1 MIKSYLSIALRY
13 MLRHKGFS
21 FINIAGLTIGIAC
34 SLLIVLYL
42 HDELRYDTFHPDANR
57 IYRVA
62 FRGMLQGKKVLS
74 VYTAAPLA
82 ETLQR
87 KSNAIESTTRLAS
100 WATFPMRY
108 EDRSFTEPNLL
119 LADSN
124 FFHFFNFQLIEGN
137 RNEVLHGQRKL
148 VITESAA
155 KRYFDYKGAGDKTPI
170 GKTMVLAQGYTV
182 QVSGIAV
189 DPPANSHFHFTGIL
203 SLTSWDDV
211 HTSSW
216 VTGRTI
222 TYFKLKPDASIEP
235 VDEMLHAFV
244 RQHVD
249 PELEELRRV
258 NIDQSK
264 IQGNEIAYF
273 TQRLAD
279 IHLYSRFTDEIET
292 NGNIQYIYLFSAIA
306 AFITLLAC
314 INFMNLSTARSAS
327 RAKEVGVRKTV
338 GAPVS
343 RLIGQ
348 FMLESFFYI
357 VVAVLLALFI
367 VSILLLPFNI
377 LAEKQLSMR
386 VFLSPLFLLGLPV
399 FAIIV
404 GLLAG
409 SYPAFYLT
417 TFSPIE
423 VMKGRIRSRRRTY
436 GIRNALVVFQFFIS
450 AGLIIATLVVYQQL
464 QYIQQ
469 ASLGF
474 DKSNLVN
481 LLHTRNLGENGAA
494 FKKELL
500 QHKSIVAASYC
511 NRLPPNI
518 DWQFVFSTTDP
529 ARDYMLNVYEMD
541 YDHMRTMKYKMIT
554 GRFFSPEFPSDSTAM
569 ILNET
574 AAQKMGIKTLAGKT
588 LWSIYG
594 GHKKA
599 IEHEVIGIMQD
610 FNFQSLKDPIQ
621 PMAIVLGKQPNWE
634 MAIRIQGNHIE
645 QTLDTICSLW
655 KKHSP
660 EAAFEY
666 TFLDRNFERK
676 HQTEKRIGQ
685 LFLIFTVLAIF
696 IACLGLVGLAN
707 FMAEQRTKEIGIRK
721 VMGATE
727 SSIIRLLNRDFL
739 KLVLIANLLAWP
751 ISGWLMH
758 RWLKQFAYH
767 IEPAWWIFIVAGLAT
782 FTIAFF
788 SVSYRAWKASQGNP
802 VNSLRD
808 E

>member
-1 MIKSYLSIALRY
+1 MIRSYLSIALRY
-13 MLRHKGFS
+13 MVRHKGFS

-34 SLLIVLYL
+34 SLLIVLYIY
-42 HDELRYDTFHPDANR
+42 DELSYDTFHPDAKR
-57 IYRVA
+57 IYRVG
-62 FRGMLQGKKVLS
+62 FRGILQGKKTLS
-74 VYTAAPLA
+74 VYTGAPLA
-82 ETLQR
+82 KTLQHEN
-87 KSNAIESTTRLAS
+87 NAIESTTRLVS
-100 WATFPMRY
+100 WATFPVRY
-108 EDRSFTEPNLL
+108 EDRAFTEPNLL

-124 FFHFFNFQLIEGN
+124 FFHFFQFKLIEGN
-137 RNEVLHGQRKL
+137 ADSVLHGMRKV

-155 KRYFDYKGAGDKTPI
+155 RRYFDYKGAGDKTPI
-170 GKTMVLAQGYTV
+170 GKTIVIAQGYTV
-182 QVSGIAV
+182 RVSGIAA
-189 DPPANSHFHFTGIL
+189 DPPRNSHFHFTFIL
-203 SLTSWDDV
+203 SLASWDEI
-211 HTSSW
+211 HSASW
-216 VTGRTI
+216 VTGRAI
-222 TYFKLKPDASIEP
+222 TYLKLKPEASIAS
-235 VDEMLHAFV
+235 VQDKLHGFV
-244 RQHVD
+244 KQYID

-258 NIDQSK
+258 NIDK
-264 IQGNEIAYF
+264 FKDQGNELSFF
-273 TQRLAD
+273 TQPLLS
-279 IHLYSRFTDEIET
+279 IHLHSSFTDEIER
-292 NGNIQYIYLFSAIA
+292 NGNIQYIYLFGSIAI
-306 AFITLLAC
+306 FITLLAC

-338 GAPVS
+338 GAATS
-343 RLIGQ
+343 RLVGQ

-357 VVAVLLALFI
+357 LIAMLLALFI

-377 LAEKQLSMR
+377 LADKQLSMR
-386 VFLSPLFLLGLPV
+386 VILSPTFLLGLPV

-417 TFSPIE
+417 MFSPIE
-423 VMKGRIRSRRRTY
+423 VMKGRIRSRMRSY
-436 GIRNALVVFQFFIS
+436 GIRNLLVVFQFFIS

-464 QYIQQ
+464 KYIHQ

-474 DKSNLVN
+474 DKNNIVN
-481 LLHTRNLGENGAA
+481 LLHTRNLGDNGAT

-500 QHKSIVAASYC
+500 KHKSILAASYC

-518 DWQFVFSTTDP
+518 DWQFVFSTAEP

-541 YDHMRTMKYKMIT
+541 YDHLRTMKYKMIT
-554 GRFFSPEFPSDSTAM
+554 GRFFAPEFRSDSTAV

-574 AAQKMGIKTLAGKT
+574 AAEKLGMKTLAGKT

-594 GHKKA
+594 GHEKA

-634 MAIRIQGNHIE
+634 MGIRIRGDE
-645 QTLDTICSLW
+645 TDQTLDTIRSLW
-655 KKHSP
+655 KKYSP
-660 EAAFEY
+660 EAPFEY
-666 TFLDRNFERK
+666 TFLDRNFEKK

-685 LFLIFTVLAIF
+685 IFMLFTLLAIF
-696 IACLGLVGLAN
+696 IACLGLIGLAN

-727 SSIIRLLNRDFL
+727 RSIIRLLNKDFL

-751 ISGWLMH
+751 VSGWLMH
-758 RWLKQFAYH
+758 LWLKQFAYH
-767 IEPAWWIFIVAGLAT
+767 IEPPWWVFIVAAVTT
-782 FTIAFF
+782 FVIAFF
-788 SVSYRAWKASQGNP
+788 SVSFRAWRASQGNP